1 MPSRDVRSHRASGR
15 TPSMAGGTAQ
25 RLTRHKAWHVL
36 AQQRTSV
43 RQGGRVRGHMVRAGT
58 VSGMTDHT
66 TTCVRDAR
74 HTGAL
79 DTDSIP
85 DDRLGT
91 WRTT

>member
-1 MPSRDVRSHRASGR
+1 
-15 TPSMAGGTAQ
+15 
-25 RLTRHKAWHVL
+25 
-36 AQQRTSV
+36 
-43 RQGGRVRGHMVRAGT
+43 MVRAGT